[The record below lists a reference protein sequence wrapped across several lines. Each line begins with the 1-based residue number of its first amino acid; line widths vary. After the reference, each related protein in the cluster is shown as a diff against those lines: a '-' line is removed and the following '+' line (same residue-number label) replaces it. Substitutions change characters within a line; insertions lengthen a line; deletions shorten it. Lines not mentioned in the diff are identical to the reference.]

1 MAFNNTEE
9 RNDKVQMDLNVNRA
23 VRFGGPTHEE
33 MMLGFLDYAEHKPLD
48 LPTETPSSGGE

>member
-9 RNDKVQMDLNVNRA
+9 RNDKVDMDLNTREA

-33 MMLGFLDYAEHKPLD
+33 MMLGFIDYAEHRPMEGV
-48 LPTETPSSGGE
+48 TETPSAGGQ